1 MFGIELSEVRHAGC
15 EKGPGLTK
23 FCVVRKLIFA
33 IRIECFFLARPLF
46 FLVFFAISRKSCSSR
61 LKTF

>member
-1 MFGIELSEVRHAGC
+1 MFGIELSEIRHAEC

-33 IRIECFFLARPLF
+33 IRIECFFLARPFCFCF
-46 FLVFFAISRKSCSSR
+46 FWRFPESRVQVD
-61 LKTF
+61 